1 MTYENPRIPEGIN
14 VSQTNPL
21 ADMATML
28 MAVTGIL
35 ALGLTVLFFA
45 SGYLVKFLPFSA
57 EEPIGKAF
65 ADEIFL
71 AEHCHPD
78 ANRVEKRLQNLANR
92 LSLAQNTPQGMPL
105 KVQLLESDEI
115 NAVATFGGRI
125 YIMQGLLEK
134 LPHENALAMVLSHEI
149 AHIAHRDPL
158 VALGRGAIMW
168 VALSF
173 IPGLG
178 DFGTAQ
184 VLSQITNLA
193 ALGFSRNQEEAAD
206 KAALETLR
214 NYYGYTTGA
223 EALFETLKEGQ
234 SERGPALFSTHPVT
248 EGRINEILQHQNASA
263 RGPLVSIE
271 PYRLGRSGSK
281 SPSCEIMSYPS
292 T

>member
-14 VSQTNPL
+14 VSKTHPL
-21 ADMATML
+21 TDMALML

-65 ADEIFL
+65 ADEIFI

-78 ANRVEKRLQNLANR
+78 ANRVETRLQDLANK
-92 LSLAQNTPQGMPL
+92 LALAQDTPPGMPL
-105 KVQLLESDEI
+105 KVQLLETDEI
-115 NAVATFGGRI
+115 NAMATFGGRI
-125 YIMQGLLEK
+125 YIMQGLLES

-158 VALGRGAIMW
+158 VALGRAAIMW

-184 VLSQITNLA
+184 VLSQITNLT

-206 KAALETLR
+206 AAGLETLR
-214 NYYGYTTGA
+214 IYYGYTTGA
-223 EALFETLKEGQ
+223 EALFETLMEGR
-234 SERGPALFSTHPVT
+234 SDGGPALFSTHPVT
-248 EGRINEILQHQNASA
+248 EGRINEILQHQNVTV

-271 PYRLGRSGSK
+271 PYRLSPSDSK
-281 SPSCEIMSYPS
+281 SSSCEIMSNPS